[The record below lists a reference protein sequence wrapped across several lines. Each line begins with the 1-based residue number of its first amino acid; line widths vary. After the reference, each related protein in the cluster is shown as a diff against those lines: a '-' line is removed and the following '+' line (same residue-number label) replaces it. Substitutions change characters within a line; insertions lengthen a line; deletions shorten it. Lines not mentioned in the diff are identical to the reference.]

1 MVYGFC
7 HVMAFPIVP
16 WQNPWM
22 QWNVVSMGF
31 AIAHWSMH
39 IFALLFFI
47 QIFNLHRNTPSLLFW
62 SLILSLLLHPLC
74 ACLQM
79 GYFLLSCCKQC
90 ASGLQLCQVNWHL
103 KSLLQSAQGLTLVF
117 ASIPLIWSKL
127 RQQNQSPPCRFA
139 CKNTCLVCNIITSN
153 ILNILNT
160 HNFPKKNLNLS
171 TGMSFSQALV
181 SLFVLLCSGPGL
193 DSISPQRSKWQGK
206 ECWLTTDDQ
215 DFCLF
220 QTWSWESCSAFQT
233 RPSLSRRAAKQWP
246 RAILHS
252 PQIDF
257 CMEMNELLYSW
268 HTCQEE
274 KTSPSSS
281 GSHLFLLFCFF
292 LQALE

>member
-1 MVYGFC
+1 MAKVIHSGKSHGVWVLPYNGISHSSMAKPMDAMKCNIHGFC
-7 HVMAFPIVP
+7 HSPLINAHLCLAF
-16 WQNPWM
+16 
-22 QWNVVSMGF
+22 F
-31 AIAHWSMH
+31 YT
-39 IFALLFFI
+39 
-47 QIFNLHRNTPSLLFW
+47 NLHRNTPSLLFW

-171 TGMSFSQALV
+171 TAMSFSQALV

-206 ECWLTTDDQ
+206 ECWLSTDDLALVKLNWLVVWTRISVYSRPGHENHAQ
-215 DFCLF
+215 HSKRGHLYPAEQQNSD
-220 QTWSWESCSAFQT
+220 QEQSCT
-233 RPSLSRRAAKQWP
+233 
-246 RAILHS
+246 
-252 PQIDF
+252 
-257 CMEMNELLYSW
+257 
-268 HTCQEE
+268 
-274 KTSPSSS
+274 
-281 GSHLFLLFCFF
+281 HLK
-292 LQALE
+292 